1 MILDLARARRNAFF
15 SLLSLNKIKHAP
27 LPVGEHAG
35 TILQTATD
43 ASSNEHSCSRGAV
56 PRAMQRGPSTSLRSS
71 QDDRTELQPHQI
83 EKLAPKINRRRANRH
98 SERSEESLVTA
109 NGRIV
114 LVARANRQS

>member
-1 MILDLARARRNAFF
+1 MLPWSSLEAMERA
-15 SLLSLNKIKHAP
+15 
-27 LPVGEHAG
+27 
-35 TILQTATD
+35 
-43 ASSNEHSCSRGAV
+43 
-56 PRAMQRGPSTSLRSS
+56 PSTSLRLA

-114 LVARANRQS
+114 LVTRANRQS